1 MPPAASTRTRA
12 ARVLRF
18 WCRIIDTSC
27 RSATLSFHRPAPRG
41 AFRKSEAESY
51 PEGSASLA
59 LGFRCTRSRPVHEL
73 PSSTSTHPQTAEASS
88 TRSSIATEAAPD
100 VACIWSAAVVGVT
113 GTPIEVEVRISS
125 QLPRVDVVGLPEAA
139 VRESVSRIRGAIAA
153 ANLTFPDRRVTI
165 NLAPAELRKNGAGL
179 DLPIAIGI
187 LAATGAFKREQLAGY
202 SFFGE
207 LALDGR
213 LRGTRG
219 TLAAVLAMRD
229 RGAHSVIVPA
239 VSAERACNAS
249 GIRVLGARN
258 LAEVVGHLCDQEILQ
273 PSDRP
278 FSFSSQP
285 QMERE
290 DAHCLSDIRGQDLA
304 KRALEIAAAGGH
316 GLLMTG
322 PPGTGKTLLARRLPG
337 LLPPLP
343 ENERLEA
350 FCVLDA
356 SGALAPDQPIPE
368 APPFRAPHHS
378 ASAAGLLGGG
388 NPVRPGEVSLAH
400 HGVLFLDELPEFDR
414 RCLESL
420 REVIEQGVV
429 RIARANYSCELPANF
444 QLIAASNPCPCGFYG
459 SPKRDCRCDDATLA
473 RYRRKL
479 SGPLLDR
486 IDLGVWVGEVPWE
499 TLRQPSGGPSSA
511 SVRER
516 VGRSRE
522 IQRARGVVYNA
533 AIPDSKLDQLVLA
546 DEEALGLLGRAVT
559 GLSLSARATRRVLRV
574 ARTIADLAGQ
584 ATTNREALAEALQLR
599 PSS

>member
-1 MPPAASTRTRA
+1 MA
-12 ARVLRF
+12 
-18 WCRIIDTSC
+18 
-27 RSATLSFHRPAPRG
+27 
-41 AFRKSEAESY
+41 
-51 PEGSASLA
+51 
-59 LGFRCTRSRPVHEL
+59 
-73 PSSTSTHPQTAEASS
+73 SSTSTNSLSS
-88 TRSSIATEAAPD
+88 SPSPSVTPSIPSPPSVSGAATSD
-100 VACIWSAAVVGVT
+100 VACVWSAAVVGVS
-113 GTPIEVEVRISS
+113 GTPVEVEVRISS

-153 ANLTFPDRRVTI
+153 TGLVFPDRRVTV
-165 NLAPAELRKNGAGL
+165 NLAPAELRKSGAGL

-187 LAATGAFKREQLAGY
+187 LAATGLFEREHLDRRGLI
-202 SFFGE
+202 GE

-229 RGAHSVIVPA
+229 HGAREAIVPH
-239 VSAERACNAS
+239 VSAQRASLAS
-249 GIRVLGARN
+249 GIRVFGAEN
-258 LAEVVGHLCDQEILQ
+258 LRQVVGHLCGQEPLPLIEEEPPVASAAATETAEIEL
-273 PSDRP
+273 
-278 FSFSSQP
+278 
-285 QMERE
+285 
-290 DAHCLSDIRGQDLA
+290 CLSDIRGQDLA

-337 LLPPLP
+337 LLPPLR
-343 ENERLEA
+343 ETERLEA

-356 SGALAPDQPIPE
+356 SGTVSPDQPISD

-388 NPVRPGEVSLAH
+388 NPIRPGEVSLAH

-429 RIARANYSCELPANF
+429 RIARANASCELPAKF

-459 SPKRDCRCDDATLA
+459 APKRDCRCDDATLA
-473 RYRRKL
+473 RYQRKL

-486 IDLGVWVGEVPWE
+486 VDLGVWVGEVPWE
-499 TLRQPSGGPSSA
+499 VLRRPKEGPTSA
-511 SVRER
+511 EARER
-516 VGRSRE
+516 VAG
-522 IQRARGVVYNA
+522 ARGAARGRGVANNA
-533 AIPDSKLDQLVLA
+533 AIADAKLDELVRA
-546 DEEALGLLGRAVT
+546 DDEALSLLGRAVT
-559 GLSLSARATRRVLRV
+559 GLRLSARATRRVLRV
-574 ARTIADLAGQ
+574 SRTIADLAG
-584 ATTNREALAEALQLR
+584 EADTGRDAVAEALQLR